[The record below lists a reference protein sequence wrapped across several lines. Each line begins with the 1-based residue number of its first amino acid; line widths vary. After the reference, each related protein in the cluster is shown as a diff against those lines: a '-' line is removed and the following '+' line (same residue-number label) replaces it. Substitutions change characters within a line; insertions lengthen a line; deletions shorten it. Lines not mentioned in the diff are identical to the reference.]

1 MQLLFRVFLLA
12 LILQSCSAEAAAKE
26 CDLPPKLRQEVLH
39 KVFESRWVLVEA
51 FSDYPAGLRLV
62 KHANSS
68 LMEMKE
74 AFNNE
79 TFLFIERN
87 IVSGKCLVFQVNM
100 SIPDPETSNHSMVLD
115 SPGVM
120 EFGGLVSPYNDQ
132 GRADVYQG
140 CADCLTV
147 VYSGVFQGIPG
158 RLLLIYRKEGKHT
171 DTDEL
176 KAGESIHRKLAECLK
191 FNVETTFIYDGKIF
205 VLKRRKKSETPED
218 DETSFSS
225 ES

>member
-1 MQLLFRVFLLA
+1 MWVYPISSSQ
-12 LILQSCSAEAAAKE
+12 
-26 CDLPPKLRQEVLH
+26 
-39 KVFESRWVLVEA
+39 VFESRWVLVEA

-87 IVSGKCLVFQVNM
+87 IVGKKKSSNQVSTVSHYCGEMLMIGFFFNVFA
-100 SIPDPETSNHSMVLD
+100 L
-115 SPGVM
+115 GVM
-120 EFGGLVSPYNDQ
+120 EFDGLVSPYNDQ

-176 KAGESIHRKLAECLK
+176 KTDESIHRKLAECLK
-191 FNVETTFIYDGKIF
+191 FNVDTTFIYDGKAGERENLEI
-205 VLKRRKKSETPED
+205 S
-218 DETSFSS
+218 
-225 ES
+225 

>member
-115 SPGVM
+115 SPG
-120 EFGGLVSPYNDQ
+120 
-132 GRADVYQG
+132 
-140 CADCLTV
+140 
-147 VYSGVFQGIPG
+147 
-158 RLLLIYRKEGKHT
+158 KEGKHT

-191 FNVETTFIYDGKIF
+191 FNVETTFIYDGKADF
-205 VLKRRKKSETPED
+205 CLEKKEEERD
-218 DETSFSS
+218 A
-225 ES
+225 

>member
-1 MQLLFRVFLLA
+1 CICTPSHSRLLTRVRTWVHYTHSPLGPSQRTVTGNYLKRKTKSSNEVSTVSHYCGEMLRIFLN
-12 LILQSCSAEAAAKE
+12 
-26 CDLPPKLRQEVLH
+26 
-39 KVFESRWVLVEA
+39 VFPL
-51 FSDYPAGLRLV
+51 
-62 KHANSS
+62 
-68 LMEMKE
+68 
-74 AFNNE
+74 
-79 TFLFIERN
+79 
-87 IVSGKCLVFQVNM
+87 
-100 SIPDPETSNHSMVLD
+100 
-115 SPGVM
+115 GVM

-191 FNVETTFIYDGKIF
+191 FNVETTFIYDGKAGERENLEI
-205 VLKRRKKSETPED
+205 S
-218 DETSFSS
+218 
-225 ES
+225 